1 MSPGWRRTIVA
12 AAVVALLLKSALA
25 LRTIGTNDVITFDY
39 FSVVAAQQPGRNLYL
54 YAEPPWFVFNHPPF
68 MIHALRALR
77 WLSQATSLPFPF
89 WLRAPGIAADLG
101 SLLLVWRILEASGRR
116 FSPWT
121 LLFIAIAPAS
131 IMISGFHGNTDPVMI
146 LFLLL
151 SIYLIEVHRRVGLGG
166 VAMGLSVCVKTVPLL
181 FVPVVLLH
189 LRGWRQRAA
198 FVLSAASAGFLLSL
212 PYAVEV
218 PSAILS
224 RIFGYSSIYG
234 QWGVTRLLQLDGVPL
249 QPLDD
254 LARTLAPYLVPV
266 AIPALSLLLR
276 WRYPCR
282 TLFWHA
288 GAVGLATLA
297 IAPGFGVQY
306 LAWAIPWTAVASAA
320 AAATFHASSGAFLF
334 AVYTEW
340 SQGLPWN
347 LANSFIAP
355 PWSTRVVLLGL
366 ACWGSVLFLL
376 WSVFA
381 FRKSD
386 EAGG

>member
-1 MSPGWRRTIVA
+1 M
-12 AAVVALLLKSALA
+12 VALLLKSALA

-39 FSVVAAQQPGRNLYL
+39 FSFVAAQQPGRNLYL

-89 WLRAPGIAADLG
+89 WLRAPGIAADVG
-101 SLLLVWRILEASGRR
+101 SLLLVWRILGASGRR

-151 SIYLIEVHRRVGLGG
+151 SIYLIEVQRRVGLGG
-166 VAMGLSVCVKTVPLL
+166 VAMGLSVCVKIVPLL
-181 FVPVVLLH
+181 FVPAVLLH

-198 FVLSAASAGFLLSL
+198 FVLSAAAAGLLLSL
-212 PYAVEV
+212 PYAVEI

-224 RIFGYSSIYG
+224 RLFGYSSIYG
-234 QWGVTRLLQLDGVPL
+234 QWGVTRLLQLDGIPL

-254 LARTLAPYLVPV
+254 LARALAPYLVPV
-266 AIPALSLLLR
+266 AIPALSVLLR
-276 WRYPCR
+276 WRYPSR
-282 TLFWHA
+282 SLFWHA
-288 GAVGLATLA
+288 SAVGLAILA

-306 LAWAIPWTAVASAA
+306 LAWAVPWTAVAGPA

-355 PWSTRVVLLGL
+355 PWGARVVLLGL

-376 WSVFA
+376 WSAFA
-381 FRKSD
+381 SRGSH
-386 EAGG
+386 EAGE

>member
-1 MSPGWRRTIVA
+1 MSPGWRRAILA

-25 LRTIGTNDVITFDY
+25 LRTIGTNDVLTFDF
-39 FSVVAAQQPGRNLYL
+39 FSLVAAQQPGRNLYL
-54 YAEPPWFVFNHPPF
+54 YADPPFFVFNHPPF
-68 MIHALRALR
+68 MIHGLRALR
-77 WLSQATSLPFPF
+77 WLGQATSLPFPF

-101 SLLLVWRILEASGRR
+101 SLLLVWRILEGSGRR

-146 LFLLL
+146 AFLLL
-151 SIYLIEVHRRVGLGG
+151 SIYLIQVRRRVGLGG
-166 VAMGLSVCVKTVPLL
+166 VAMGLSVSVKVVPLL
-181 FVPVVLLH
+181 FVPAVVLQ
-189 LRGWRQRAA
+189 LRGWRPRAA
-198 FVLSAASAGFLLSL
+198 FVLSAAATGLLLSL

-224 RIFGYSSIYG
+224 RLFGYSSIYG
-234 QWGVTRLLQLDGVPL
+234 QWGLTRLLQLDGIPL
-249 QPLDD
+249 QPFDD
-254 LARTLAPYLVPV
+254 LGRALAPYLVPV
-266 AIPALSLLLR
+266 VVPALSAFLH
-276 WRYPCR
+276 WRYPR
-282 TLFWHA
+282 RSLFWHA
-288 GAVGLATLA
+288 SAVGLATLA

-306 LAWAIPWTAVASAA
+306 LAWAVPWTAATSAA
-320 AAATFHASSGAFLF
+320 AAVTFHASSGAFLF

-347 LANSFIAP
+347 FANSFIAP

-376 WSVFA
+376 WSAFA
-381 FRKSD
+381 FRRSD
-386 EAGG
+386 EARE